1 MRDFWIF
8 LFVLGLILFTWP
20 VITIFQTNLAKYL
33 FIIWFAL
40 IVVIYIVNYFMEKN
54 KSGG

>member
-8 LFVLGLILFTWP
+8 LFVLGLVLFTWP

-33 FIIWFAL
+33 FIIWFVL
-40 IVVIYIVNYFMEKN
+40 IVVIYVVNYFMEKN